1 MKPFHMFRNYLKTTY
16 RNLAKHRT
24 LAFINLAGLSIS
36 LAACMLIFVWI
47 HYQLSFD
54 RAVDGAENIYRVYPK
69 ILVNGNN
76 FTSSM
81 APPPLADLLRKEFPE
96 VLAATRIW
104 KYNNLHVSNEEN
116 GRKDKIFNEE
126 VYQADSSFFQIF
138 NFKMLQGDPG
148 QSMTRP
154 FTVVVT
160 KSTAIKYFGEE
171 AFRNGEIPGKA
182 LNLTFGGWGKFP
194 CKITGITEDVPA
206 NAHFHYKIIFSN
218 VSDPWNQSQVW
229 VDNTYYTYILLRS
242 GTDPKVIESKIPAA
256 IKSYLDPQL
265 KKNFGTS
272 YEELKAKGNYWE
284 YKLQPLTSIHLQSN
298 FERELEPGE
307 NIESVYMLGAAA
319 VFLLFMACINYAN
332 LSTAGAI
339 RRSKEIGV
347 RKTLGSS
354 KWDLAALVFAESA
367 IIGAIAWGIA
377 SLLIALL
384 IHPFQQL
391 MKVQFPAGVFT
402 NGLNWLVF
410 ILLFFVVSIS
420 GGIFPALQLPSI
432 NVVKAVKGNIQPG
445 KKMMGF
451 RSMLVILQFAIF
463 IGLVI
468 CSLVVYKQL
477 NYVRYKSPGFNK
489 DNLLVI
495 SDPSTMLGKRAN
507 AFITELKKNA
517 NILSASVCLDYPGS
531 GNDNFPISAR
541 YGAQPQDHLLAN
553 FSAGYDF
560 LGTFGIQLVQGRDFD
575 RQMDNDTL
583 KRIILSEA
591 AVKELGLHRPVGSF
605 IDTKY
610 LNSLDIKTTR
620 YEVIGV
626 AKDFNFQSFHKAI
639 RPIAVFLNA
648 EGPYICIKV
657 RGGNV
662 GSTLGFIQKTW
673 QSYVPG
679 APFESHFLDET
690 VNSLYKTE
698 SILSKVLALLTA
710 LVILVAVM
718 GLTGLTLLTVQQR
731 TKEVGIRKVTG
742 ASVNDVL
749 LLFSKDYIKLGCV
762 SFAMAA
768 PLAFFVMTK
777 WLQGFAYRTEVQW
790 WMFIVPGLGA
800 FAIAIGTICIQVMGV
815 AKANPVKS
823 LK

>member
-1 MKPFHMFRNYLKTTY
+1 M
-16 RNLAKHRT
+16 

-36 LAACMLIFVWI
+36 LAACMLIFIWI

-54 RAVDGAENIYRVYPK
+54 RAVGNAGNIYRVYPK

-81 APPPLADLLRKEFPE
+81 APPPLADLLRREFPE
-96 VLAATRIW
+96 VLAATRVW
-104 KYNNLHVSNEEN
+104 KYNSLNVSNEEN
-116 GRKDKIFNEE
+116 GRKDKVFNEE

-138 NFKMLQGDPG
+138 NYKMLQGDPA
-148 QSMTRP
+148 QSMTKP
-154 FTVVVT
+154 FTVVIT
-160 KSTAIKYFGEE
+160 QSTAIKYFGEE
-171 AFRNGEIPGKA
+171 AFRRGEIPGKA
-182 LNLTFGGWGKFP
+182 LTLTFGGWGKFP
-194 CKITGITEDVPA
+194 CRITGITEDVPS

-218 VSDPWNQSQVW
+218 ISDPWNQSQVW
-229 VDNTYYTYILLRS
+229 VDNTYYTYILLRN
-242 GTDPKVIESKIPAA
+242 GADPKTIESKIPAA
-256 IKSYLDPQL
+256 IRSYLNPQL
-265 KKNFGTS
+265 EKNFGTS
-272 YEELKAKGNYWE
+272 YEELRAKGNYWE
-284 YKLQPLTSIHLQSN
+284 YKFQPLTSIHLQSN

-307 NIESVYMLGAAA
+307 NMESVYMLGAAA
-319 VFLLFMACINYAN
+319 IFLLLMACINYAN

-354 KWDLAALVFAESA
+354 KWDLTGLVFTESG
-367 IIGAIAWGIA
+367 IIGAIAWIIA

-391 MKVQFPAGVFT
+391 MKVQFPASVFT
-402 NGLNWLVF
+402 NGLNWLAF
-410 ILLFFVVSIS
+410 ILLFLVVSIL
-420 GGIFPALQLPSI
+420 GGIFPALQLVSI

-477 NYVRYKSPGFNK
+477 NYIRYKSPGFNK
-489 DNLLVI
+489 DNILVV
-495 SDPSTMLGKRAN
+495 SDPSMMLGKRTN
-507 AFITELKKNA
+507 AFTSELRTNA
-517 NILSASVCLDYPGS
+517 NILSASACLDYPGS

-541 YGAQPQDHLLAN
+541 YGPQMHNHLLAN

-560 LGTFGIQLVQGRDFD
+560 LGTFGIHLVQGRDFD

-591 AVKELGLHRPVGSF
+591 AVKELGLPKPIGSF

-610 LNSLDIKTTR
+610 LNSLDIQTTR

-626 AKDFNFQSFHKAI
+626 AKDFNFQSFHKVI

-648 EGPYICIKV
+648 QGAYICIKV
-657 RGGNV
+657 KGGNV
-662 GSTLGFIQKTW
+662 ASTLSFIQRTW
-673 QSYVPG
+673 RSFAPG
-679 APFESHFLDET
+679 APFEFHFLDET
-690 VNSLYKTE
+690 VNGLYKTE
-698 SILSKVLALLTA
+698 SILSKVLAILTA
-710 LVILVAVM
+710 LVIIVAVM

-768 PLAFFVMTK
+768 PPAFFIMTR
-777 WLQGFAYRTEVQW
+777 WLQSFAYRTEVQW
-790 WMFIVPGLGA
+790 WMFIISGVGA
-800 FAIAIGTICIQVMGV
+800 FAIAIGTVCLQAMGV

-823 LK
+823 LR

>member
-1 MKPFHMFRNYLKTTY
+1 MFRNYLKTTY
-16 RNLAKHRT
+16 RNLAKHRI
-24 LAFINLAGLSIS
+24 LAFINLTGLSVS
-36 LAACMLIFVWI
+36 LAACMLIFIWI

-54 RAVDGAENIYRVYPK
+54 RTVSDVGNIYRVYPK

-104 KYNNLHVSNEEN
+104 KYNNLNVSNEEN

-138 NFKMLQGDPG
+138 NYKMLQGDPA
-148 QSMTRP
+148 QSMTKP
-154 FTVVVT
+154 FTVVIT
-160 KSTAIKYFGEE
+160 RSTAIKYFGEE
-171 AFRNGEIPGKA
+171 AFRKGEIPGKA
-182 LNLTFGGWGKFP
+182 LTLTFGGWGKFP
-194 CKITGITEDVPA
+194 CKITGITEDVPN

-218 VSDPWNQSQVW
+218 ISDPWNQSQVW
-229 VDNTYYTYILLRS
+229 VDNTYYTYILLRN
-242 GTDPKVIESKIPAA
+242 GTDPKIFESRIPAA
-256 IKSYLDPQL
+256 IRSYLNPQL
-265 KKNFGTS
+265 EKNFGTN
-272 YEELKAKGNYWE
+272 YEELRAKGNYWE

-307 NIESVYMLGAAA
+307 NIESVYMLGASAI
-319 VFLLFMACINYAN
+319 FLLFMACINYAN

-354 KWDLAALVFAESA
+354 KWDLTGLVFTESG
-367 IIGAIAWGIA
+367 IIGAIAWIIA
-377 SLLIALL
+377 AFLIVLL
-384 IHPFQQL
+384 IHPFQHL

-410 ILLFFVVSIS
+410 ILLFFVVSIL
-420 GGIFPALQLPSI
+420 GGVFPALQLSSI
-432 NVVKAVKGNIQPG
+432 NVVKAVKGTIQPG
-445 KKMMGF
+445 KKAMGF
-451 RSMLVILQFAIF
+451 RSMLVFLQFAIF

-468 CSLVVYKQL
+468 CLMVVYKQL

-489 DNLLVI
+489 ENILVV
-495 SDPSTMLGKRAN
+495 SDPSMILGKRTN
-507 AFITELKKNA
+507 AFTAELKKNA
-517 NILSASVCLDYPGS
+517 NILSASACLDYPGS
-531 GNDNFPISAR
+531 GNDNFPISAK
-541 YGAQPQDHLLAN
+541 YGAQTQDHLLAN

-591 AVKELGLHRPVGSF
+591 AVKELGLHKPVGSF
-605 IDTKY
+605 IATKY
-610 LNSLDIKTTR
+610 LNALDIQTTR

-626 AKDFNFQSFHKAI
+626 AKDFNFQSFHKSI

-648 EGPYICIKV
+648 QGTYMCIKM
-657 RGGNV
+657 RGGNMA
-662 GSTLGFIQKTW
+662 STLSFIQKAW
-673 QSYVPG
+673 QSFVPG
-679 APFESHFLDET
+679 TPFEFHFLDET

-698 SILSKVLALLTA
+698 STLSNVLTILTV
-710 LVILVAVM
+710 LVILISVM

-742 ASVNDVL
+742 ASVKDIL
-749 LLFSKDYIKLGCV
+749 LLFSKDYIKSGCV

-768 PLAFFVMTK
+768 PMAFFIMTK
-777 WLQGFAYRTEVQW
+777 WLQGFAYRTDVQW
-790 WMFIVPGLGA
+790 WMFIVPGVGA
-800 FAIAIGTICIQVMGV
+800 LAITIGTVSVQVIG
-815 AKANPVKS
+815 AARANPVKS
-823 LK
+823 LR